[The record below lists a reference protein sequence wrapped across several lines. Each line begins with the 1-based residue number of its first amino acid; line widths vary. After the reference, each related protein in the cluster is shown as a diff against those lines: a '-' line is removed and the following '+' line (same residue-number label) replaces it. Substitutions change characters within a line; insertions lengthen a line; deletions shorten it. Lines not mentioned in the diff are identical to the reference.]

1 MFYRGFVNCNG
12 KKAIE
17 SFKSGGHLIDESQQ
31 SYGGVL
37 CEDTILVD
45 VDNEKDALK
54 VFNVVNT
61 LNIKCRIVKTTR
73 GLHFLFKSGGVKIKC
88 LTHTPMILGV
98 VADYKQGPNA
108 YEILK
113 LDGKN
118 RAILKDEEGVI
129 PKSFLYGGVELANLK
144 EGDGRNDTLYKYIL
158 TLVKKGYTREEIEQL
173 YEVVN
178 ENILEE
184 PLNEKELKSILRDEA
199 FENIKE
205 VAQEKENRNRK
216 MARELIEEK
225 NICTLDNVVYP
236 PNLDKLIS
244 EAHPELNAT
253 ACKEVKYFITILSP
267 QGQRPP
273 KNSIIFNNGT
283 FFLDTGDFEEGE
295 NKEYVSVNRIPH
307 NYNKEAYSEVV
318 EKILNKVSCN
328 DESVKDLILEMF
340 GYCLYRD
347 SSFRK
352 AFILVGQRRNGKST
366 ILRALRKMLG
376 SENCSALD
384 LNELSSRFNSSA
396 LYNKLANIGD
406 DIEGN
411 YIEDL
416 GIFKKLTS
424 GESVRAEQKGKDM
437 FSFSNYAKLIF
448 SANEIPR
455 TKDTTGAVL
464 DRLILIPFNAKFLET
479 DKDYNPLISE
489 QLLQEEA
496 QEYLIQLSL
505 KALKKLL
512 TSRQFEKNYGVE
524 ELKKEYEKTNNPIEY
539 FIELEK
545 KDFDGEDTQKVYDRY
560 RAYCFNSGLIPLSKI
575 AMSMYLTK
583 NKGYKVIVKKID
595 QKPVRIFTRALI

>member
-1 MFYRGFVNCNG
+1 MFYRGFVNCKG

-17 SFKSGGHLIDESQQ
+17 PFKNGGHLIDEAQE

-37 CEDTILVD
+37 CDDTILVD
-45 VDNEKDALK
+45 VDNGKDALK

-73 GLHFLFKSGGVKIKC
+73 GLHFLFKSGGVKLKC
-88 LTHTPMILGV
+88 LTHTPMVLGV
-98 VADYKQGPNA
+98 NADYKQGPNA

-118 RAILKDEEGVI
+118 RAILKDEEGII
-129 PKSFLYGGVELANLK
+129 PKVFLYGGVELANLK
-144 EGDGRNDTLYKYIL
+144 EGDGRNDILYKYIL
-158 TLVKKGYTREEIEQL
+158 TLVKKGYTKDEIKQL
-173 YEVVN
+173 YEVIN

-184 PLNEKELKSILRDEA
+184 PLNERELNSILRDEA
-199 FENIKE
+199 FENITDEK
-205 VAQEKENRNRK
+205 EKENKNRK
-216 MARELIEEK
+216 LARELIEEK
-225 NICTLDNVVYP
+225 NICTLDNVVFP
-236 PNLDKLIS
+236 PILDKLIS
-244 EAHPELNAT
+244 DAHPELNAT
-253 ACKEVKYFITILSP
+253 ACKEVKYFITILAP
-267 QGQRPP
+267 QGRRPP
-273 KNSIIFNNGT
+273 KNTIIFNNGT
-283 FFLDTGDFEEGE
+283 YYLDTGEFEEGE
-295 NKEYVSVNRIPH
+295 NHEYISVNKIPH
-307 NYNKEAYSEVV
+307 NYNPNATSEVV
-318 EKILNKVSCN
+318 DKILTKVSCGDN
-328 DESVKDLILEMF
+328 EVRKLILQMF

-376 SENCSALD
+376 DENCSALD
-384 LNELSSRFNSSA
+384 LNELSSRFNSST

-489 QLLQEEA
+489 QLLKEEA
-496 QEYLIQLSL
+496 QEYLITLSL
-505 KALKKLL
+505 GALRNLL
-512 TSRQFEKNYGVE
+512 ATRQFGESYE
-524 ELKKEYEKTNNPIEY
+524 MTELKKEYEKANNPIEY
-539 FIELEK
+539 FLEQEETIE
-545 KDFDGEDTQKVYDRY
+545 GVDTQQVYDKY
-560 RAYCFNSGLIPLSKI
+560 RAFCFNSGLIPLSKI

-583 NKGYKVIVKKID
+583 NKGYKTIVKRTDNKLT
-595 QKPVRIFTRALI
+595 RIFTSALF